1 MDAIFGFSNI
11 KILLDKKIPTML
23 QMGSERLRFGS
34 SEVNDELL
42 QRYTVHIKNV
52 SAMDRVLPRI
62 VFFI

>member
-1 MDAIFGFSNI
+1 
-11 KILLDKKIPTML
+11 ML